1 MDQSNYADE
10 DVVMAQTTTD
20 HSTGEV
26 TVTHFRYHPSR
37 ILEMSKNRMAIC
49 GDCEQLTKIKACKL
63 CNCFMPAK
71 VAIPFASCP
80 DGKWAI
86 EE

>member
-1 MDQSNYADE
+1 MAPSDE
-10 DVVMAQTTTD
+10 GEEVVMTQTTTD

-26 TVTHFRYHPSR
+26 TVTHFRYHPAR
-37 ILEMSKNRMAIC
+37 IIAMSKDRMAVC
-49 GDCEQLTKIKACKL
+49 KGCENLTKVKTCSL

-80 DGKWAI
+80 DGKWSI